1 MESDFP
7 LNSPEEEKYLFDINN
22 SNNINE
28 YKYCPHILNHYLN
41 PFLNSIFEKINITN
55 NCKKQ
60 NNENKTDADKN
71 KIIYA
76 YNLSMFQNNLKS
88 FNYLGYS
95 HTRNLYNSFLLN
107 NFSLDYILINN
118 PQNLSINSMIR
129 DGCLF
134 SLNFN
139 DTGNLMISSNQ
150 DNTME
155 IWDMKT
161 RKIKQIIKAHS
172 EIVTD
177 TQFFHNELDNQFFL
191 SCSLDRTIRLW
202 NNYKSIH
209 TFIEHNDWVRCINIR
224 EDNIQ
229 FLSGCVSSVIKL
241 WDIPTQRV
249 IASVKN
255 INDDPNVLST
265 VNSLSFLHEN
275 KNLFL
280 VGLRSGEIKLFD
292 ARIKNN
298 NSEYIKNMGIVH
310 CFKAHYKKLNNFII
324 NNSDKYLFTS
334 SRDSLI
340 RFWDFRKLP
349 GEKETEDEIKK
360 NNKFIYEYNKHKCVG
375 YNIGC
380 SFYNNEQYILTG
392 SENYFLYLYDILN
405 PNNYYKI
412 KTQEKCINFVKQ
424 IPNTYDICFTG
435 LEDISIFV
443 WNAHKNIIKYY
454 QNRNKQISTDEKNNE
469 IIGDESDSE
478 RYLDEI
484 EETEK
489 NQLLCNKL
497 IEEVMEEFG
506 DLILKIFHKQNLT
519 YSKGIN
525 FENLMEII
533 RNSNDTESENILN
546 KINQKFM
553 EKMINN
559 FISGIKLNKK
569 ENKQED
575 TKTDNIKENII
586 KSREIKCLECQKKEN
601 NESIENNN
609 DKNIFNSVGREELY
623 ELLSLPNKYG
633 FYEKKESEN
642 NFQKGLNNINYGKN
656 FINKI

>member
-1 MESDFP
+1 MESDYTEY
-7 LNSPEEEKYLFDINN
+7 SQGEEKYLYDVNK
-22 SNNINE
+22 SNNNLE
-28 YKYCPHILNHYLN
+28 YNYCPHILHHFLN
-41 PFLNSIFEKINITN
+41 PFINSTFEKINVSSNYSNPTH
-55 NCKKQ
+55 
-60 NNENKTDADKN
+60 ENKADKDKN
-71 KIIYA
+71 KTIYTR
-76 YNLSMFQNNLKS
+76 NLSMFQNNLKYY
-88 FNYLGYS
+88 NYLGYRQI
-95 HTRNLYNSFLLN
+95 RNLFDSFLLN

-150 DNTME
+150 ENTME

-161 RKIKQIIKAHS
+161 RKIKQIIKAHN

-202 NNYKSIH
+202 NNFKSIH

-224 EDNIQ
+224 EDNNQ
-229 FLSGCVSSVIKL
+229 FLSGCVSSVVKL

-265 VNSLSFLHEN
+265 VNTLSFLHEN

-280 VGLRSGEIKLFD
+280 IGLRSGEIKLFD
-292 ARIKNN
+292 TRIKNKN
-298 NSEYIKNMGIVH
+298 NDNIQNMGIVH
-310 CFKAHYKKLNNFII
+310 SFKAHYKKLNNFIL

-340 RFWDFRKLP
+340 RLWDFRKLP
-349 GEKETEDEIKK
+349 GEKETEEEIKK

-380 SFYNNEQYILTG
+380 SFYNNEQYIITG
-392 SENYFLYLYDILN
+392 SENYFLYIYDILN

-412 KTQEKCINFVKQ
+412 KTQQKCINFVKQ

-435 LEDISIFV
+435 LEDVSIFV

-454 QNRNKQISTDEKNNE
+454 QNKNKEIENNTKNNE
-469 IIGDESDSE
+469 ITGEDSDGE
-478 RYLDEI
+478 RYIDEI
-484 EETEK
+484 EETDK
-489 NQLLCNKL
+489 NRFLCNKL
-497 IEEVMEEFG
+497 IEEIMEEFG
-506 DLILKIFHKQNLT
+506 DVILKIFHKQNLT
-519 YSKGIN
+519 YSRGIN

-533 RNSNDTESENILN
+533 RGSNDTESENILN

-553 EKMINN
+553 EKIINN
-559 FISGIKLNKK
+559 FISGYKNENKK
-569 ENKQED
+569 EDIKID
-575 TKTDNIKENII
+575 HIKENII
-586 KSREIKCLECQKKEN
+586 KKREIKCLECQKKDNKE
-601 NESIENNN
+601 IKMDNN
-609 DKNIFNSVGREELY
+609 DKNIFNSVDKEELY
-623 ELLSLPNKYG
+623 NLLNLPNKYG
-633 FYEKKESEN
+633 FYEKKENEI
-642 NFQKGLNNINYGKN
+642 NFQKSLNMIDYGKN